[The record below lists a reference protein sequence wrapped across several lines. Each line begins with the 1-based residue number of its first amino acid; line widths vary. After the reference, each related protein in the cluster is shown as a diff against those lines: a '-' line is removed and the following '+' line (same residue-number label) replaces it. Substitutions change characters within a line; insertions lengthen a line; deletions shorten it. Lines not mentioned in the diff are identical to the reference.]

1 MLYFRAMTAFNEET
15 ETVERWIKI
24 GKTKKP
30 ARRENEYNVHNP
42 VVKVIGTKTG
52 YTKAE
57 KAEHAK
63 LEKLGFER
71 KGKKGE
77 WYKLPAGVKPLEVA
91 KMLRFEIC

>member
-71 KGKKGE
+71 
-77 WYKLPAGVKPLEVA
+77 A
-91 KMLRFEIC
+91 KRQKRRMVQIACRCKTVGSRQNVTV